1 MRQGRIVIL
10 HVFDD
15 EKFFDSA
22 SDFFDSIPG
31 IENLYYMYMPDN
43 SSFKFIKKREKI
55 DVITSY
61 QEYISFFS
69 AFLLMAYTFIV

>member
-31 IENLYYMYMPDN
+31 IE
-43 SSFKFIKKREKI
+43 I
-55 DVITSY
+55 
-61 QEYISFFS
+61 YIICICLIIAHLS
-69 AFLLMAYTFIV
+69 L